1 MNKVT
6 ENYKRTK
13 QKFRN
18 RRIMVV
24 KNSLEGINS
33 RLDQAEERTGRLKDR
48 LFEIVKS
55 EEQKSKTKKRIKRP

>member
-55 EEQKSKTKKRIKRP
+55 EEQKNKTKKRIKRP